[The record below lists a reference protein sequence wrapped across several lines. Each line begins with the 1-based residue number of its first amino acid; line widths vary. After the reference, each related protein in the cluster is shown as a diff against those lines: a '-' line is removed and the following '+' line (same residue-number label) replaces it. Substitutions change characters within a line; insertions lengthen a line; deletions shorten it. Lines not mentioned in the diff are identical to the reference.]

1 MSYLS
6 KYKKKDF
13 KRVSWDECVQ
23 NWQGLGKKISGYLK
37 KNNVKIDAVVPIL
50 RGGSLPGGF
59 LAYQLGILKVIP
71 VQYKYFFVGDKAE
84 LRSILPLQTANL
96 PKNSTLLL
104 VEGNHCFGVTAAN
117 AAKDIKELL
126 PQAKILYAADHM
138 DYSYQK
144 NDYADAIFYGL
155 LTNDCLVL
163 TPDQAKKKGIYP
175 YSYIMPWEVMKE
187 EWETVNAKQY
197 KYADVKEGDTA
208 SYDLK
213 TAIDL

>member
-13 KRVSWDECVQ
+13 KRVPWDECVR
-23 NWQGLGKKISGYLK
+23 NWQSLVQKIARYVK
-37 KNNVKIDAVVPIL
+37 KNSITIDAVVPIL

-84 LRSILPLQTANL
+84 LKSILPLNAANL
-96 PKNSTLLL
+96 PANPTLLL
-104 VEGNHCFGVTAAN
+104 VEGNHCFGVTAAI
-117 AAKDIKELL
+117 AAKDIKEAI
-126 PQAKILYAADHM
+126 PGCKILYAADHM

-144 NDYADAIFYGL
+144 NEYADMIFYGL

-163 TPDQAKKKGIYP
+163 TPEQAKNKGIYP

-187 EWETVNAKQY
+187 EWETVNAKQF
-197 KYADVKEGDTA
+197 KYADVENGGKQFEV
-208 SYDLK
+208 K
-213 TAIDL
+213 KVIDL